1 MSNVVLRPVV
11 FTQYISDPT
20 IAIPAT
26 FVAPSSGIS
35 AWSTGV
41 AEMVKVVPLNVPG
54 IIFLP
59 PLNFWNLQ
67 IHFVKR
73 RFFMICKPE
82 IKNKYRQELLFQ
94 NDKRYSIL

>member
-54 IIFLP
+54 IIFAS
-59 PLNFWNLQ
+59 F
-67 IHFVKR
+67 K
-73 RFFMICKPE
+73 FFEFANSLYKDAAFGD
-82 IKNKYRQELLFQ
+82 L
-94 NDKRYSIL
+94 